1 FDSFA
6 PVLELIKQ
14 AADDPNVLAIKQT
27 LYRTGKDSPIVEHLV
42 QAARNGKDVTVVV
55 ELRARFDEEANLGL
69 ADRLQEAG
77 VQVVYGVVG
86 FKTHAKMLLVVRRE
100 GRKLRRYVH
109 LGTGNYHSGTARA
122 YTDIGLISADPDIGN
137 D

>member
-1 FDSFA
+1 MIRRPPRSTRTD
-6 PVLELIKQ
+6 
-14 AADDPNVLAIKQT
+14 T
-27 LYRTGKDSPIVEHLV
+27 LFPYTTLFRSIEHLV

-55 ELRARFDEEANLGL
+55 ELRARFDEEANLGF

-86 FKTHAKMLLVVRRE
+86 YKTHAKMLLVVRRE

-109 LGTGNYHSGTARA
+109 LGTGNYHAGTARA
-122 YTDIGLISADPDIGN
+122 YPDLGLLKIGRAEWRERVGLYG
-137 D
+137 